1 MASGN
6 DEVPLVV
13 AFHGRG
19 GNGETFFDI
28 TDMSTVAEERNFIAV
43 FPTADFYQIRQDGL
57 RSVRVWNGNYEGKQ
71 IDSEKFVRTMIED
84 IKGRHRVV
92 TQEFLPV
99 VSLLVVIWRLIVLWQ
114 HRICLQ
120 QFHPGRVSVF
130 QVERVLF
137 LITRNITSRTV
148 TFLFAC

>member
-1 MASGN
+1 M
-6 DEVPLVV
+6 E
-13 AFHGRG
+13 GRKWR
-19 GNGETFFDI
+19 NLFDI

-84 IKGRHRVV
+84 IKGRHRVDNTRIFACGQSSGGYMASYCALAASDLFTAV
-92 TQEFLPV
+92 SPWSGFSLPGGKG
-99 VSLLVVIWRLIVLWQ
+99 
-114 HRICLQ
+114 
-120 QFHPGRVSVF
+120 P
-130 QVERVLF
+130 F

-148 TFLFAC
+148 TFLLHVNWK